1 MEEIDGDLEVVEME
15 KIVAIQEVEVEV
27 IVENTMVVVIVEV
40 IVGAIPGV
48 VVLLVIVQVSNNKF
62 ILYYLHFHD
71 STETD
76 LQILYCVKRFVC
88 LQK

>member
-1 MEEIDGDLEVVEME
+1 MEEIDGDLEVAEME

-62 ILYYLHFHD
+62 ILYYLHFYD
-71 STETD
+71 FNETD

>member
-1 MEEIDGDLEVVEME
+1 MADIEVEEIDGDLEVAEME

-48 VVLLVIVQVSNNKF
+48 VVLLVIVQICMF
-62 ILYYLHFHD
+62 
-71 STETD
+71 TEV
-76 LQILYCVKRFVC
+76 IGKSYWSSER
-88 LQK
+88 